1 LGLER
6 LSRYLLDRGDIT
18 PEQLD
23 EARRTQGFFGGQLA
37 SHLLKLG
44 FVDEETLARA
54 LTDVTGAPYATR
66 EHLSSIPVEL
76 IGVVPAKLL
85 KEHPACPFG
94 LSEGRLRVA
103 MVDPRDAA
111 TLGRIRSSTS
121 YVIEPWVTCEYRLFQ
136 ALERLFRITPEGRK
150 SISLAPP
157 QTGRD
162 RKEGRNE
169 RPAEE
174 AKPAEEPIVTPEV
187 GLDGRPLDAVVTV
200 DDHIYFSSGTAPS
213 SGSTARA
220 ATRTEAVSTESDPGP
235 LERPDEQLVDART
248 RDDIA
253 RALIDFCRIRASRV
267 ALFAVDKTGALRGLA
282 GAGVGFETKRLST
295 VTVPAVEGSIFDAV
309 LRNKEF
315 HFGVVPPS
323 PANRELYSALGSKLP
338 VMATLLP
345 IPVLGR
351 VVSLLYIDD
360 EDRPMSQP
368 DIPLMRRVAA
378 KSGLAFELLL
388 LRKKLLG
395 I

>member
-150 SISLAPP
+150 AISLAPP
-157 QTGRD
+157 QTRRD
-162 RKEGRNE
+162 RNE
-169 RPAEE
+169 RRTERAEE
-174 AKPAEEPIVTPEV
+174 AKPTGEPIVAPEV
-187 GLDGRPLDAVVTV
+187 GLDGRPLDAEVTV

-213 SGSTARA
+213 PGSTAST
-220 ATRTEAVSTESDPGP
+220 ATRTEAVSTEPDPGP
-235 LERPDEQLVDART
+235 LERLDEQLVDART

-253 RALIDFCRIRASRV
+253 RGLIDFCRIRASRV
-267 ALFAVDKTGALRGLA
+267 ALFAVDRDGALRGLA

-323 PANRELYSALGSKLP
+323 PANRESYSALGSKLP

-351 VVSLLYIDD
+351 VASLLYIDD

-388 LRKKLLG
+388 LRNKLLG